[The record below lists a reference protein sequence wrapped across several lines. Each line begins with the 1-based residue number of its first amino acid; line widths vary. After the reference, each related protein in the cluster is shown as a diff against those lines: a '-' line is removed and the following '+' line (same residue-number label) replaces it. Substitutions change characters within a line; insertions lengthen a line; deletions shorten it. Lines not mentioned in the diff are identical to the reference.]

1 MSGSKGNITLIQIND
16 ISGALGQIEVFVNY
30 FFLNAYSK
38 TSQLFYLIKKDKKN
52 NFRKLCIYI
61 NIIFIFCNLVLMFIM
76 VFFNYSGKHNLNSFL
91 NFIGIFPI

>member
-1 MSGSKGNITLIQIND
+1 MKQGLEQTITQLGIELNTILEDFIQINQGNKTLIQIND

-61 NIIFIFCNLVLMFIM
+61 NIIFIF
-76 VFFNYSGKHNLNSFL
+76 
-91 NFIGIFPI
+91 